1 MHNTF
6 YAWVLMMADEV
17 DLNILKGVVCEEEM
31 WYTVRVGKVLISF
44 FRLSSLFLL
53 VPSVFEVAMRDCA

>member
-1 MHNTF
+1 
-6 YAWVLMMADEV
+6 MMADEV